1 MLVSA
6 GVALGEDYA
15 DQLAFLSR
23 VRIRDQAR
31 YRYVLPQMAAR
42 CSDLPNSER
51 AADLVVRAH
60 QLVEEA
66 GVPEPIPPLV
76 ETLYLLTAEV
86 APAAKRAQVPL
97 KCSDVA
103 AFYVIARREGSTVA
117 DARTGVASLVVGL
130 YAAAAGG

>member
-23 VRIRDQAR
+23 VRIRDQA
-31 YRYVLPQMAAR
+31 QTAKR
-42 CSDLPNSER
+42 CSDLPNAER